1 MGYLVLR
8 GNRIV
13 LPQSLQARAL
23 SLAHEG
29 HLGIVG
35 TKQHLRTKLWWPG
48 MERAAEKYCKACH
61 GCQTVARPDPPE
73 PLRTTPLPDGLWQDV
88 AIDLLGPLPSNHS
101 ILVVVDYYSRYYEY
115 DVLTSTT
122 TEKIIDS
129 LESIFSRHGLPVTCK
144 SDNGPPFRSDL
155 FREYCENNGIK
166 HVRTTP
172 KWAQANGEV
181 ERQNSSLMKRIKI
194 AQAEGIG
201 NAN

>member
-1 MGYLVLR
+1 MRFVAVSATPKALTTREVEEASATDPELEEVRKAITSGHLENYKPYAPIANELCVMGYLVLR

-73 PLRTTPLPDGLWQDV
+73 PLRTTPLPDGPWQDV

-101 ILVVVDYYSRYYEY
+101 ILVVVDYYSRYYE
-115 DVLTSTT
+115 
-122 TEKIIDS
+122 
-129 LESIFSRHGLPVTCK
+129 
-144 SDNGPPFRSDL
+144 
-155 FREYCENNGIK
+155 
-166 HVRTTP
+166 
-172 KWAQANGEV
+172 
-181 ERQNSSLMKRIKI
+181 
-194 AQAEGIG
+194 
-201 NAN
+201 